1 MLFWV
6 YLLRGLLVS
15 ASDSWIYEPPLRSL
29 TVQLQT
35 MSRGPEMTQR
45 GGGTQLYPDFHC
57 PPGYQI
63 HEQRSHLERVSS
75 RSSHPSWH
83 HTIRIEQTHLSS
95 FQIPLAHQA
104 QNIMFQNTKFQ
115 ATKFKPLRENSV
127 LSSIALKSSITV
139 QKIIGLYFLS
149 LSFLKMQLCC
159 SLFYVMFLRS
169 LMAA

>member
-1 MLFWV
+1 MNHHSEVWQFSYRPWAEALKWHREGEGPN
-6 YLLRGLLVS
+6 YTQTS
-15 ASDSWIYEPPLRSL
+15 
-29 TVQLQT
+29 TVHQGT
-35 MSRGPEMTQR
+35 RYMSREAIFKV
-45 GGGTQLYPDFHC
+45 Y
-57 PPGYQI
+57 
-63 HEQRSHLERVSS
+63 VSS

-127 LSSIALKSSITV
+127 LSSIALKSSITI

-159 SLFYVMFLRS
+159 SLFYMMFLRS